1 MHVLRT
7 PLTTTTPTTRTFTA
21 ARRASSRTASS
32 SSRGVVFTPRAGPME
47 SISAAI
53 EENKRKE
60 AAKMANAMS
69 SPPGVPPPP
78 FLPTMEPATFGF
90 VENAERMNSRAAC
103 VGFFSLLAV
112 EGIFG
117 KGLLELVG
125 TFRNSKTRTHVDTKK
140 YFGIYILTRPCS
152 SHSQGWKSEKESTL
166 RFNWIVM
173 RVYAC

>member
-1 MHVLRT
+1 MMDDGGDDVTRRHFTALDFTMHVLRA
-7 PLTTTTPTTRTFTA
+7 PLTTPTRTFTA

-32 SSRGVVFTPRAGPME
+32 SRGGVVATRAGPME
-47 SISAAI
+47 SIGAAI

-60 AAKMANAMS
+60 AAKVANAAS

-78 FLPTMEPATFGF
+78 IIPTMEPATFGF

-117 KGLLELVG
+117 KGLLEIVG
-125 TFRNSKTRTHVDTKK
+125 VDVGHGIAFTF
-140 YFGIYILTRPCS
+140 
-152 SHSQGWKSEKESTL
+152 
-166 RFNWIVM
+166 
-173 RVYAC
+173 

>member
-60 AAKMANAMS
+60 AAKTANAVS

-78 FLPTMEPATFGF
+78 VIPTMEPATFGF

-103 VGFFSLLAV
+103 VGFFALLAV
-112 EGIFG
+112 EGVFG
-117 KGLLELVG
+117 KGLLEVVG
-125 TFRNSKTRTHVDTKK
+125 VDVGHGIAFTF
-140 YFGIYILTRPCS
+140 
-152 SHSQGWKSEKESTL
+152 
-166 RFNWIVM
+166 
-173 RVYAC
+173 

>member
-60 AAKMANAMS
+60 AAKTANAMS

-78 FLPTMEPATFGF
+78 VIPTMEPATFGF
-90 VENAERMNSRAAC
+90 VENAERMNSRASM
-103 VGFFSLLAV
+103 VGFVSLLLV

-125 TFRNSKTRTHVDTKK
+125 VDVGHGIAFTF
-140 YFGIYILTRPCS
+140 
-152 SHSQGWKSEKESTL
+152 
-166 RFNWIVM
+166 
-173 RVYAC
+173 